1 MKTACKLYQSL
12 KCMLG
17 NFEIQ
22 RNKTMHNK
30 KPTLAHFIIFFFF
43 FKLPIV
49 KLNCKNRCCIF
60 WKTVTVFVCLFVSSA
75 GVYMLGRISAQKQLA
90 AVEQAAQG
98 GGGITILGG
107 VQGTWR
113 CGSKGHG

>member
-1 MKTACKLYQSL
+1 M
-12 KCMLG
+12 
-17 NFEIQ
+17 
-22 RNKTMHNK
+22 
-30 KPTLAHFIIFFFF
+30 
-43 FKLPIV
+43 
-49 KLNCKNRCCIF
+49 
-60 WKTVTVFVCLFVSSA
+60 VFVCLFVSSA

-113 CGSKGHG
+113 CSSKGHG